1 MLLKNYDC
9 YTAEDFE
16 GDAIWFDLSSSLRC
30 LEIALHI
37 NCENAGYVFSSYVL
51 TYDDSKYRHPLSK
64 DSRPVS
70 LANPLRDS
78 KSHYSHFYCILDLPS
93 PKRIRYIGK
102 ENENAD
108 HYLCNKMA

>member
-37 NCENAGYVFSSYVL
+37 NCENAGYVFHLMYL
-51 TYDDSKYRHPLSK
+51 HMMIPNI
-64 DSRPVS
+64 
-70 LANPLRDS
+70 AIHFLRTQDQ
-78 KSHYSHFYCILDLPS
+78 SHSQTHFVTRN
-93 PKRIRYIGK
+93 RII
-102 ENENAD
+102 ATSIVF
-108 HYLCNKMA
+108 